1 MTVSTMLT
9 NPPDCATYSLTPCT
23 ERDWA
28 QCDRCYQLVC
38 LLHDDLYDVRYSGT
52 DPNRGTDRQCSR
64 CVESAYGIGEISRGQ
79 EYEYINLR

>member
-1 MTVSTMLT
+1 MLT

-28 QCDRCYQLVC
+28 QCDRCYQFVC
-38 LLHDDLYDVRYSGT
+38 LVHDELIHVRHSGT
-52 DPNRGTDRQCSR
+52 DPNRGSDRMCCE
-64 CVESAYGIGEISRGQ
+64 CVESAYWLGEISRGQ